1 VIVQTEEYS
10 MRKPTDDS
18 GAVLTQSSSAVATE
32 TLPSRPTGAGDRSVD
47 RIAGGLA
54 TIASERTGPGIFRAA
69 CALATRL
76 PGVSGVAVLRP
87 DERGL
92 LAVVYAIPTGIPAE
106 LVATASASLH
116 NRWIG
121 SHAPGAS
128 SQALGPYQVDDRP
141 ELLIVPLVSGDSLL
155 GALLIAGKRGTA
167 TAAGSAERISAGAIG
182 AVTALALEIAGLR
195 QRQESVI
202 SLAEHEAELTTARK
216 KIGRELHD
224 GPTQDLALAGLS
236 LDRLVNAL
244 GADQAISAD
253 ARQARDLIDRAVL
266 SMRKSIGRLRA
277 STPVAPS
284 ITGPL
289 RELLAE
295 MAPYPAGT
303 QPDFQVDFQQVSG
316 VRRAPELE
324 RAMIGI
330 VREALHNVRKHAN
343 ADSVRLEARRVDDAV
358 EIAVTDDGVGIQGS
372 AQAGHFGLEQIR
384 ELAEETGGK
393 MEITPAA
400 ADGAGTA
407 VKAWIP
413 ATGSVTGPFTD
424 GAGNGKQSNAAPEGP
439 RAS

>member
-1 VIVQTEEYS
+1 
-10 MRKPTDDS
+10 MRTLTDDG
-18 GAVLTQSSSAVATE
+18 GAITAQASSAVAPVATE
-32 TLPSRPTGAGDRSVD
+32 SLPPLPNGSGQRSVD
-47 RIAGGLA
+47 LIAGGLA
-54 TIASERTGPGIFRAA
+54 SIAAERSGSGIFRAA
-69 CALATRL
+69 CTLAARL
-76 PGVSGVAVLRP
+76 TGVSGVAVLRP

-92 LAVVYAIPTGIPAE
+92 LTAVYAIPTGIPAE
-106 LVATASASLH
+106 LAATASASLH

-128 SQALGPYQVDDRP
+128 TQALGPYHVEDRP
-141 ELLIVPLVSGDSLL
+141 ELLIVPLVSADSLL
-155 GALLIAGKRGTA
+155 GGILIAGKRGTVIAA
-167 TAAGSAERISAGAIG
+167 TPAERVGAGAIG
-182 AVTALALEIAGLR
+182 AVTAQALEIAVMR
-195 QRQESVI
+195 QRLDGVI

-216 KIGRELHD
+216 EISRELHD
-224 GPTQDLALAGLS
+224 GPTQDLALAGLT

-266 SMRKSIGRLRA
+266 GMRKSIGRLRA
-277 STPVAPS
+277 SKPIAPS

-295 MAPYPAGT
+295 MAPGA
-303 QPDFQVDFQQVSG
+303 PDFQVDFQQVSG
-316 VRRAPELE
+316 VQLAPEVE

-343 ADSVRLEARRVDDAV
+343 ADSVRLEVRRVDDAV
-358 EIAVTDDGVGIQGS
+358 EIAVTDDGIGIQG
-372 AQAGHFGLEQIR
+372 AAPAGHFGLEQIR

-393 MEITPAA
+393 LEIAAAA

-413 ATGSVTGPFTD
+413 LTGPNT
-424 GAGNGKQSNAAPEGP
+424 AGPGSGT
-439 RAS
+439 